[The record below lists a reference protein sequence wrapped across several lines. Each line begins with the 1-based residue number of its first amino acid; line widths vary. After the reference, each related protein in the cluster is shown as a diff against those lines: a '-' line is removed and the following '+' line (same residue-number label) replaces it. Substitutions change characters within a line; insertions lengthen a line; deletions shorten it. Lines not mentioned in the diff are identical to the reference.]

1 MASVRSPGLS
11 MAFGA
16 VVLGALVG
24 IGVAYVRRPKTPPS
38 PPDAGVDAGP
48 AATGS
53 AFVGDDA
60 ADASDAGVKSASW
73 ADEVDAAD
81 PSPESQLDPDFLIT
95 LVDMNTPNQETIDY
109 ARTIIAGRRHHANQ
123 GNYKI
128 AHHNVSRRQCL
139 DGLRDIV
146 LQTPEQRE
154 ICGGPYEVPVHKG
167 DPSSA
172 TSCIDIFEYP
182 NRPCVLP
189 FVHTYGMQG
198 EALCAM
204 AGKRLCTDEEWDTAC
219 EADPLGGEPW
229 QYAYGNELDLT
240 ICNTGKPWPPKEGPI
255 CRINDDLWNT
265 CATNTEPNGS
275 FPRCRSRL
283 GVFDLHGNIAEAM
296 YRYEDGV
303 NYVQLKGSAWF
314 YDGKMYK
321 DHCRFDPRWHVD
333 KFKESWHDNYHLG
346 FRCCRS
352 VKSLKQR
359 AMEAANGGAPPDASA
374 DVEDTTPSDYD
385 DEIADAAAAA
395 ETSTLMSPPIAPT
408 ATPSTE
414 SSDDPYGSTPK

>member
-1 MASVRSPGLS
+1 MA
-11 MAFGA
+11 AGA
-16 VVLGALVG
+16 VVLGAVVG
-24 IGVAYVRRPKTPPS
+24 IGVAYVRRPKGPS
-38 PPDAGVDAGP
+38 GGVDAG
-48 AATGS
+48 
-53 AFVGDDA
+53 
-60 ADASDAGVKSASW
+60 ADASAPSMSVAVDVADAGPGDAPKGPSW
-73 ADEVDAAD
+73 VDLMDAAD
-81 PSPESQLDPDFLIT
+81 PPPESQLDPDYLIT
-95 LVDMNTPNQETIDY
+95 LVDMVNPTPGTITF

-128 AHHNVSRRQCL
+128 AHHNISRKQCL
-139 DGLRDIV
+139 DGLRDLV

-154 ICGGPYEVPVHKG
+154 ICGGPYEVPVHRG
-167 DPSSA
+167 DPASA

-182 NRPCVLP
+182 NRPCELP

-198 EALCAM
+198 EELCAM
-204 AGKRLCTDEEWDTAC
+204 GGKRLCSDEEWNTAC
-219 EADPLGGEPW
+219 EADPNGGESW
-229 QYAYGNELDLT
+229 QYAYGNELDLS

-275 FPRCRSRL
+275 FPKCRSRL

-296 YRYEDGV
+296 YRFEDGV

-359 AMEAANGGAPPDASA
+359 MMEGDAGAGHVTDAGSTDTSMTTMDPTLTDSA
-374 DVEDTTPSDYD
+374 SS
-385 DEIADAAAAA
+385 
-395 ETSTLMSPPIAPT
+395 ETSSNATEASSTTTSPT
-408 ATPSTE
+408 TGPSTE
-414 SSDDPYGSTPK
+414 SSDDPYQQGPAP

>member
-1 MASVRSPGLS
+1 M
-11 MAFGA
+11 
-16 VVLGALVG
+16 
-24 IGVAYVRRPKTPPS
+24 
-38 PPDAGVDAGP
+38 
-48 AATGS
+48 
-53 AFVGDDA
+53 
-60 ADASDAGVKSASW
+60 
-73 ADEVDAAD
+73 DAAD
-81 PSPESQLDPDFLIT
+81 PPPESQLDPDYLIT
-95 LVDMNTPNQETIDY
+95 LVDMNNPTEGTITF

-128 AHHNVSRRQCL
+128 AHHNISRRQCL
-139 DGLRDIV
+139 EGLRDIV

-154 ICGGPYEVPVHKG
+154 ICGGPYEVPVHRG
-167 DPSSA
+167 DPMSA
-172 TSCIDIFEYP
+172 TTCIDIFEYP

-198 EALCAM
+198 EELCAM

-219 EADPLGGEPW
+219 EADPNGGENW
-229 QYAYGNELDLT
+229 QYAYGNELDLS

-275 FPRCRSRL
+275 FPKCRSRL

-352 VKSLKQR
+352 IKSMKQR
-359 AMEAANGGAPPDASA
+359 MMEGDAGSSHVADAALDALDA
-374 DVEDTTPSDYD
+374 QETAPSDYD
-385 DEIADAAAAA
+385 DEIADASFAPEAPATTPT
-395 ETSTLMSPPIAPT
+395 TSSSPPTAPSSE
-408 ATPSTE
+408 ST
-414 SSDDPYGSTPK
+414 DDPYAPDPK